1 MTYMPDMLNA
11 RLGLQSDNFGGAIS
25 GSFIRLPDGSYS
37 RQPGLLELGYRTPF
51 LGGTV
56 GANAGIG
63 PRNAY
68 NARLFYEREF

>member
-1 MTYMPDMLNA
+1 MMYMPDMLNA
-11 RLGLQSDNFGGAIS
+11 RLGLQGDNFGGAIS
-25 GSFIRLPDGSYS
+25 GSLIRLPDGSYS